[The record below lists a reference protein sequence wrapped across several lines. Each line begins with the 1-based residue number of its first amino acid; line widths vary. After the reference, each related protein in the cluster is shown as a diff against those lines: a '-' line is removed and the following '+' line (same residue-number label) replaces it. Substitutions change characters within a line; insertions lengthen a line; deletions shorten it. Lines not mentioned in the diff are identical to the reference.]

1 MSDGPLI
8 LSQARGGLAV
18 NVTATPQKL
27 AWPGCSMAG
36 VRLHN
41 SSGSESAVVAAVV
54 DEVNSESAPNSVAD
68 LQSLIAQGA
77 ELGYIWGELMP
88 GCSGWVP
95 FGGRTGT
102 SVSVWVWTKEG
113 TAELGAIFCR

>member
-8 LSQARGGLAV
+8 LSQARGGLAFS
-18 NVTATPQKL
+18 VTTAPQKIS
-27 AWPGCSMAG
+27 WPGCSMAG

-41 SSGSESAVVAAVV
+41 SSESESVVLVAVV
-54 DEVNSESAPNSVAD
+54 DEVNSEDAPTTHAEVE
-68 LQSLIAQGA
+68 SLLASGG
-77 ELGYIWGELMP
+77 ELGYIWGELLP
-88 GCSGWVP
+88 GNSGWIP

-102 SVSVWVWTKEG
+102 AVSVWVWTKEE